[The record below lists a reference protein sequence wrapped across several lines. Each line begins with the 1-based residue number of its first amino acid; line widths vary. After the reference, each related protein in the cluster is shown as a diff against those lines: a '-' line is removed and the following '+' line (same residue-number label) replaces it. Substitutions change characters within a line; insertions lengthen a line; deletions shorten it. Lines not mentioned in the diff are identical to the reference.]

1 MPQATGWFRVET
13 EVDLADYDG
22 EYDIEFDGLADII
35 ETAELN
41 GHSKEEI
48 IDYCF
53 DEGRVSPEKFMTEYM
68 SHETIMKVYHAS
80 ITEKMDELRLTISNR
95 EDRIRELEA
104 KLEALENKE
113 DLKEEAN

>member
-13 EVDLADYDG
+13 EIDISDYDG

-35 ETAELN
+35 ETADLN
-41 GHSKEEI
+41 GHSMEEI

-53 DEGRVSPEKFMTEYM
+53 DEGKVSPETFMQRYM
-68 SHETIMKVYHAS
+68 SHETIMKIYHVS

-104 KLEALENKE
+104 KLETLEDKEALKGV
-113 DLKEEAN
+113 AY